1 MILAMI
7 LCDSDCVGVRT
18 AGASPA
24 ASSST
29 SGVVQP
35 RHTPVS
41 HHLTPLTATTN
52 TTNTTSKHPTNTSNT
67 TTELPSSQQP
77 AQLHRVE
84 MYLRSIK

>member
-41 HHLTPLTATTN
+41 HHQTPLTATNTN
-52 TTNTTSKHPTNTSNT
+52 TKHQT
-67 TTELPSSQQP
+67 SQQHQDP
-77 AQLHRVE
+77 VSLLISALSSTPSAQAEMRV
-84 MYLRSIK
+84 LSIK